1 MGYPYDRPGVGGGN
15 VQLTGSELLLP
26 GPVIHMY
33 VCTHAGVYVCVSV
46 HLPMH
51 VCRKVKKPDPKDYT
65 LYDFVYVKF
74 SERQNFGGREA
85 TAGGQDRN

>member
-1 MGYPYDRPGVGGGN
+1 
-15 VQLTGSELLLP
+15 
-26 GPVIHMY
+26 
-33 VCTHAGVYVCVSV
+33 
-46 HLPMH
+46 MH

-74 SERQNFGGREA
+74 SERQNCGDREA